1 MSSLHSKIEPASL
14 EENENE
20 GLGFE
25 VKPAGPELICVWG
38 AAVSTEND
46 REAGLASVTPA
57 LVART
62 SKVCAP
68 EPRFEYD
75 LGEVHESQVPVSIL
89 HSKVDPALLDEKV
102 NEGLAFDV
110 GPMGPESI
118 CVSGG
123 PVSSVMLNDRV
134 AGLGSVFPGV
144 SVARTSKVCGPGAR
158 FE

>member
-1 MSSLHSKIEPASL
+1 LHSKVEPTSL
-14 EENENE
+14 EANENE
-20 GLGFE
+20 GLGLE
-25 VKPAGPELICVWG
+25 VKPAGPELICVCG
-38 AAVSTEND
+38 AAASTEND

-75 LGEVHESQVPVSIL
+75 SGELHEAQVPVSIL
-89 HSKVDPALLDEKV
+89 HSNVDPTLLDEKV

-123 PVSSVMLNDRV
+123 PVSSETLNDRV
-134 AGLGSVFPGV
+134 AGLGSVLPGV

-158 FE
+158 LE